1 MIQKIAV
8 LMLTS
13 CSLAISANAASI
25 SVSTP
30 SGATEKSGLP
40 VDASATFVTGQNG
53 EVLIVLRNNL
63 ANPTSVAQLVS
74 DISFS
79 LSGGQTAAT
88 INSQLTNPENVL
100 DNGHYTISST
110 ASAGWGVDT
119 AFS

>member
-1 MIQKIAV
+1 MKKFLV
-8 LMLTS
+8 LTLST
-13 CSLAISANAASI
+13 CSLTIGANAASI

-30 SGATEKSGLP
+30 AGATEASGLP
-40 VDASATFVTGQNG
+40 VDASATFVTGQNQ
-53 EVLIVLRNNL
+53 VLIVLRDNL
-63 ANPTSVAQLVS
+63 ANPTSVAQLIS

-79 LSGGQTAAT
+79 LSGSQTSAT

-100 DNGHYTISST
+100 QNGHYTISST